1 MNDFDDKDVFLSDG
15 DSYIDCSVGVTAS
28 YLAVDWSLA
37 WVGTDL
43 DDDEYFDLGDLVED
57 TIVFTVSKSM

>member
-1 MNDFDDKDVFLSDG
+1 MFLSDG
-15 DSYIDCSVGVTAS
+15 DSYIDYSVALTAS
-28 YLAVDWSLA
+28 WLAVDWSVA

-43 DDDEYFDLGDLVED
+43 DGDEYFDLDDLVDD